1 MTRLRSYGVPRFI
14 SNYELAVIALAPAV
28 ALAAALAFYPA
39 RRLGGRGRTWAW
51 LACSTVAALS
61 PCLVPLSA
69 KPVRFVA
76 SLTAITMLVKLYD
89 VYRQCRLAQ
98 HMSLQSYLAYLP
110 NGFWLVLG
118 KEPSRVP
125 LTCDL
130 RRLTWV
136 TPAFLSTLLLGAGL
150 WQLDWSAVPFAVEH
164 SLKVSSVVLTVVLFG
179 NALAV
184 VYRLLGGRALDPM
197 KNPIAARTP
206 ADFWRRWNRPAQ
218 QFLNAYIFM
227 PFGGLR
233 RPVLASLATFGMS
246 GLIHEYVL
254 GIAAGR
260 VQGWQLLFFSVQG
273 CAAVATAHARPTGW
287 TQSLWIA
294 ATVAFNLATSV
305 LFFQSVD
312 AILPFYW
319 PRSP

>member
-1 MTRLRSYGVPRFI
+1 MNWY
-14 SNYELAVIALAPAV
+14 VIALAPMV
-28 ALAAALAFYPA
+28 AFAAALAFYPA

-51 LACSTVAALS
+51 LACSAVVALS
-61 PCLVPLSA
+61 PCLVPLCA

-89 VYRQCRLAQ
+89 VYMECPLAQ
-98 HMSLQSYLAYLP
+98 HTSLQSYLAYLP
-110 NGFWLVLG
+110 NGFWLVLR

-125 LTCDL
+125 WTRDL
-130 RRLTWV
+130 RRLTCV
-136 TPAFLSTLLLGAGL
+136 TAAFLSTLLLSAGL
-150 WQLDWSAVPFAVEH
+150 WQQDWSAVPFAIEH
-164 SLKVSSVVLTVVLFG
+164 ALKVSSVILTVVLLG

-184 VYRLLGGRALDPM
+184 AYRLLGGRALDPM
-197 KNPIAARTP
+197 INPIAARTP

-218 QFLNAYIFM
+218 HFLSEYIFM
-227 PFGGLR
+227 PAGGLR
-233 RPVLASLATFGMS
+233 RPVRATLVTFGVS

-260 VQGWQLLFFSVQG
+260 VQGWQILFFAVQG
-273 CAAVATAHARPTGW
+273 CAVVATAHARPTGR

-294 ATVAFNLATSV
+294 ATVVFNLATSV

-312 AILPFYW
+312 AVLPFYW